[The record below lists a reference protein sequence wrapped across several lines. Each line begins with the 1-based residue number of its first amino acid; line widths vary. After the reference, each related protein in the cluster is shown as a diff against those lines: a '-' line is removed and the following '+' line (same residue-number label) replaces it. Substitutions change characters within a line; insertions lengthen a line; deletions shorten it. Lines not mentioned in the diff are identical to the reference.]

1 MLQAEYVV
9 ANDPPQEPS
18 EAQRDRKALIE
29 TVRTAHQTVCE
40 AGRTA
45 LRAAIE
51 AGAALLRLKKLVNHG
66 EWAHFLRR
74 HCELG
79 ERTAQIYIQLA
90 VHRELIEAN
99 PQRAADLSLRGA
111 LKLISGKASA
121 NKSDK
126 SAQSNKTAELSS
138 LAFMDATVEA
148 RCLFVDAIGLIAWLA
163 AMPPAWIPEL
173 ERRIDGQRAAT
184 AATVEGKLVKTL
196 SKALR
201 QALSLQKT
209 TQNKDNT
216 SASVAAALNG
226 FLSKLNT
233 AGLDF
238 NDLDV
243 VVRVASATRKRAA

>member
-111 LKLISGKASA
+111 LKLISG
-121 NKSDK
+121 SDK